1 MKKENKKYIGIF
13 LIILGISLLIFLPF
27 LTGHM
32 ATDSYNIYNKGY
44 KQYNIDNPVVDGRM
58 LTAIMNTI
66 MEHLNIP
73 IIEYSIISLVIA
85 IIISCVAIIVIMST
99 IEKIKKPKN
108 KSSEILLIIASYCTI
123 VNVLYIENLHFVE
136 AAVMACSILFYIL
149 AAKIMVQEGKRN
161 TIKSIIL
168 LYLGIISYQGS
179 ISIFLLS
186 VIVFAMCKN
195 KDIKE
200 LIKIIAKAIGIT
212 LIGILLNSLQIKIVE
227 NIFKIKQQRG
237 IKLSTILPNIE
248 FIISN
253 SIAVIVDMGNYIP
266 KYSYIISIVLIESI
280 IFTKIKKQNDVKIDK
295 NNSIIIFE
303 QIAIIILGIIFG
315 YAVSVI
321 NTSAFWSGR
330 IRLSIGAIMGFLWVH
345 LWVKTDFAE
354 IRNRINTVLVTVLI
368 LYSVINSINYIL
380 IMIEHKK
387 LNEQDRQAV
396 LQMEQYVKEYE
407 QINNLQIKNIAVV
420 TSKFET
426 EKAYYPSLRYKES
439 VIMNSGIKTEWSIL
453 GCYNYYTGEKL
464 KSYNPTKEEQKEY
477 LEQQKE
483 YLCIKDTLYVTAYM
497 Y

>member
-32 ATDSYNIYNKGY
+32 ATDSYNIFNKGY

-85 IIISCVAIIVIMST
+85 IIISCVAITVIMST

-123 VNVLYIENLHFVE
+123 FNVLYIENLHFVE

-212 LIGILLNSLQIKIVE
+212 LIGILLNSLQITIVE

-237 IKLSTILPNIE
+237 IKLSTGQKQRLNLIRGILIDKELYFFDEPTSNLDILSEEKITNMIE
-248 FIISN
+248 KYLKDKTY
-253 SIAVIVDMGNYIP
+253 VIV
-266 KYSYIISIVLIESI
+266 
-280 IFTKIKKQNDVKIDK
+280 TH
-295 NNSIIIFE
+295 
-303 QIAIIILGIIFG
+303 
-315 YAVSVI
+315 
-321 NTSAFWSGR
+321 
-330 IRLSIGAIMGFLWVH
+330 RL
-345 LWVKTDFAE
+345 
-354 IRNRINTVLVTVLI
+354 
-368 LYSVINSINYIL
+368 
-380 IMIEHKK
+380 
-387 LNEQDRQAV
+387 
-396 LQMEQYVKEYE
+396 
-407 QINNLQIKNIAVV
+407 
-420 TSKFET
+420 
-426 EKAYYPSLRYKES
+426 
-439 VIMNSGIKTEWSIL
+439 
-453 GCYNYYTGEKL
+453 KL
-464 KSYNPTKEEQKEY
+464 KSLCNKHYIFENHEMREELSETSI
-477 LEQQKE
+477 LN
-483 YLCIKDTLYVTAYM
+483 
-497 Y
+497 